1 MDAVIE
7 CALAVLSSGGIATLL
22 MVGTVC
28 VFSAGVLVVII
39 SSVIFSFVVLELAGG
54 KLLPLTIFSG
64 LAGLNDLGVC
74 SLCKIKLIFL
84 IRFDCKLFL

>member
-7 CALAVLSSGGIATLL
+7 SVLAVLSSGGVTTLV
-22 MVGTVC
+22 MVGTVW

-54 KLLPLTIFSG
+54 KLSPLTTVSG
-64 LAGLNDLGVC
+64 LAGLNDKGVC
-74 SLCKIKLIFL
+74 
-84 IRFDCKLFL
+84 

>member
-7 CALAVLSSGGIATLL
+7 SVLAVLSSEGVTTLA

-39 SSVIFSFVVLELAGG
+39 SYVIFSFVVLELAAG
-54 KLLPLTIFSG
+54 KLLPLATVSG
-64 LAGLNDLGVC
+64 LTELNDMSVC
-74 SLCKIKLIFL
+74 
-84 IRFDCKLFL
+84 